1 MTDHNYCVILA
12 GGVGTRFWPM
22 SRESRPKQFLKAWTL
37 EKTLLRRTF
46 DRMSRTIPVQNILV
60 ATLAQYK
67 DMVIENI
74 PELPEENII
83 LEPYGR
89 NTAPTIAYAALL
101 LQEKDPDAVMV
112 AVPADHII
120 GDGPVFDDNVRSAL
134 SYASEQEVLLTM
146 GVIPTRPD
154 TNFGYVQISGG
165 KDAYSPGEPVKAK
178 TFTEKPDL
186 ELAKVFVESGE
197 FLWNSG
203 IFFWKASVVLDE
215 MRKCC
220 PEITRL
226 WDDWSIT
233 EPGPKRDTLVEK
245 AYSETARTAIDYALM
260 EKSDKVWVLPTTFRW
275 SDIGSWNTL
284 YETVSSSDEEAN
296 AVSIEGKSIIKNVSK
311 SIVACTDPKKLLAV
325 CGLDDFMVIDTDK
338 VLLVCPRDDRKLQE
352 IISELALPQYS
363 EFK

>member
-1 MTDHNYCVILA
+1 
-12 GGVGTRFWPM
+12 
-22 SRESRPKQFLKAWTL
+22 
-37 EKTLLRRTF
+37 
-46 DRMSRTIPVQNILV
+46 MSRTIPVQNILV
-60 ATLAQYK
+60 ATLTQYRE
-67 DMVIENI
+67 MVTENI

-89 NTAPTIAYAALL
+89 NTAPTIAYAAML
-101 LQEKDPDAVMV
+101 LQEKDPEAVMV

-120 GDGPVFDDNVRSAL
+120 DDDPVFDENVLKAL
-134 SYASEQEVLLTM
+134 SYASQNDILLTM
-146 GVIPTRPD
+146 GVVPTRPD
-154 TNFGYVQISGG
+154 INFGYVQISGG
-165 KDAYSPGEPVKAK
+165 KDAYTPGEPIKAK

-203 IFFWKASVVLDE
+203 IFFWKASFVLEE

-226 WDDWSIT
+226 WDDWGKTPS
-233 EPGPKRDTLVEK
+233 GPKREILVEK
-245 AYSETARTAIDYALM
+245 AYSETVRTAIDYALM

-284 YETVSSSDEEAN
+284 YETVAGDDDCAN
-296 AVSIEGKSIIKNVSK
+296 AVSIEGKSILKDVSR
-311 SIVACTDPKKLLAV
+311 SIVACQDQKKLLVV
-325 CGLDDFMVIDTDK
+325 CGLDDYMVIDTDK
-338 VLLVCPRDDRKLQE
+338 VLLVCPRDDRKFQE
-352 IISELALPQYS
+352 IISELALPEYS